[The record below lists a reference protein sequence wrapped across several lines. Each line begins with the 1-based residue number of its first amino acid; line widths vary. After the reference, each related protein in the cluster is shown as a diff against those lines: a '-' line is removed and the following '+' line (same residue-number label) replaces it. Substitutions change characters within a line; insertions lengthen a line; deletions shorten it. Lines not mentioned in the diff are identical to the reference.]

1 MLRGSLD
8 ASVSTAAFRQTS
20 QVNYLSDSDGSR
32 RLSATEQTQIYKK
45 WIASGKPHNFICSS
59 CQKPENLL
67 YCGTCS
73 RSYHALCLSRSDLPL
88 ESDQFFCPPCKTSS
102 TIVSAV
108 SSNPSRASTPIAS
121 HPMRIISPG
130 NHLQSP
136 TQRSL
141 QSSRVVTPAAGA
153 STFSAPDALDPSMLT
168 RAREFLQIHG
178 SFPEHQ
184 EFSLELLLKLG
195 SMMTEL
201 DFHRQQV
208 QELASENS
216 HLRQDNANI
225 RAYLDSNLA
234 TGKPA
239 ANAVPDRS
247 NIPRPSADTS
257 GKSWDRIVMDL
268 I

>member
-1 MLRGSLD
+1 
-8 ASVSTAAFRQTS
+8 
-20 QVNYLSDSDGSR
+20 
-32 RLSATEQTQIYKK
+32 
-45 WIASGKPHNFICSS
+45 
-59 CQKPENLL
+59 
-67 YCGTCS
+67 
-73 RSYHALCLSRSDLPL
+73 
-88 ESDQFFCPPCKTSS
+88 
-102 TIVSAV
+102 
-108 SSNPSRASTPIAS
+108 
-121 HPMRIISPG
+121 MRINSPG
-130 NHLQSP
+130 NPLHSP
-136 TQRSL
+136 AQRSL
-141 QSSRVVTPAAGA
+141 QSSRVVTPAAN
-153 STFSAPDALDPSMLT
+153 TPMFSAPDALDPSMLT
-168 RAREFLQIHG
+168 RAREFLPIHG
-178 SFPEHQ
+178 SFPENQ

-239 ANAVPDRS
+239 ANAMPDRS